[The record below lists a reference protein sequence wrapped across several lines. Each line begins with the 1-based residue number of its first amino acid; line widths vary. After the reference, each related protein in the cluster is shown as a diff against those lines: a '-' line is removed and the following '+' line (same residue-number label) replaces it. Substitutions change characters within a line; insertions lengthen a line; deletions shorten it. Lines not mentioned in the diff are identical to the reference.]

1 MKNKKLSLIILVAFM
16 GSVLCASL
24 NSTTIKIGSIAPKR
38 SPWDDALRLLNQ
50 RWQQITDGEVELKIY
65 PGSIAGNEAD
75 TLRKMRIGI
84 LGGGVFTN
92 RGLTKIYSDI
102 YVLNIPFLI
111 TSSQEL
117 NYALE
122 KMKPVFEQGIED
134 NGFKLI
140 IWSMAGWVHIFS
152 KEKVLVP
159 EDLKKHKL
167 SFTTGEP
174 VLEQA
179 WKRSG
184 YHIVPTDLKDLMMAL
199 QSGMVDSF
207 YITPL
212 VAASGQYF
220 PLAPNMCSLKIAPVV
235 GGIVFTQKIWKDVPD
250 PYKAEMLE
258 AAQGISDRLNKER
271 KELEKEAVETM
282 KDHGLSIHEVPEDA
296 VLQWKKTAEKGIKVL
311 INNVF
316 SKEIYD
322 QLKHHLN
329 DYKNKRINE
338 EEHSE
343 DYPSH

>member
-1 MKNKKLSLIILVAFM
+1 MKKKAVSLIVCTAFVCGILTVF
-16 GSVLCASL
+16 ASA
-24 NSTTIKIGSIAPKR
+24 TTIKIGSIAPKR
-38 SPWDDALRLLNQ
+38 SPWDDALRRLNQ
-50 RWQQITDGEVELKIY
+50 RWQEITKGQVELKIY
-65 PGSIAGNEAD
+65 PGSIAGNESD

-111 TSSQEL
+111 TSNSEL
-117 NYALE
+117 DYVLE
-122 KMKPVFEQGIED
+122 KMKPTFEKEIEN
-134 NGFKLI
+134 NGFKII

-152 KEKVLVP
+152 KNKVLYP

-184 YHIVPTDLKDLMMAL
+184 YHIVPADLKDLMMAL

-220 PLAPNMCSLKIAPVV
+220 PLAPHMCSLKIAPVV
-235 GGIVFTQKIWKDVPD
+235 GGIVLTQKIWNQVPAQ
-250 PYKAEMLE
+250 YKEKMLK
-258 AAQGISDRLNKER
+258 AAQDISNQLNNER
-271 KELEKEAVETM
+271 DELSAEAIETM
-282 KDHGLSIHEVPEDA
+282 KEHGLKINQVPENA
-296 VLQWKKTAEKGIKVL
+296 VSGWKKTAEKGMNVL
-311 INNVF
+311 IGQVF
-316 SKEIYD
+316 SKEIYEQINQFLD
-322 QLKHHLN
+322 EYEKLN
-329 DYKNKRINE
+329 EKREDPE
-338 EEHSE
+338 ET
-343 DYPSH
+343 PSI

>member
-1 MKNKKLSLIILVAFM
+1 MRKKTIVLIIALVF
-16 GSVLCASL
+16 LCSALIPSL
-24 NSTTIKIGSIAPKR
+24 YANTTIKIGSIAPKR
-38 SPWDDALRLLNQ
+38 SPWDDALRLLNR
-50 RWQQITDGEVELKIY
+50 RWQEITDGEVELKIY
-65 PGSIAGNEAD
+65 PGSIAGNESD

-111 TSSQEL
+111 TSTQEL
-117 NYALE
+117 NYLMEKLE
-122 KMKPVFEQGIED
+122 PVFEKGIEE
-134 NGFKLI
+134 NGFRLI

-152 KEKVLVP
+152 KEKVLYP

-207 YITPL
+207 SITPL

-220 PLAPNMCSLKIAPVV
+220 PLAPHMCSLKIAPVV
-235 GGIVFTQKIWKDVPD
+235 GGIVFTRRIWGQIPD
-250 PYKAEMLE
+250 QYKEEMLQ
-258 AAQGISDRLNKER
+258 AAQEISEKLNKER
-271 KELEKEAVETM
+271 KELEQEAIETMKEHGLAIHKVPKEAVP
-282 KDHGLSIHEVPEDA
+282 K
-296 VLQWKKTAEKGIKVL
+296 WKKTAEKGMEVL
-311 INNVF
+311 IDNVF

-322 QLKHHLN
+322 KLKQHLN
-329 DYKNKRINE
+329 EYQRINE
-338 EEHSE
+338 EEHPE
-343 DYPSH
+343 DCSSP

>member
-1 MKNKKLSLIILVAFM
+1 MKKNTLSLIVCTAFIC
-16 GSVLCASL
+16 GVLWVPLS
-24 NSTTIKIGSIAPKR
+24 STTIKIGSIAPKR
-38 SPWDDALRLLNQ
+38 SPWDDALRRLNQ
-50 RWQQITDGEVELKIY
+50 KWQDITNGEVELKIY
-65 PGSIAGNEAD
+65 PGSIAGNESD

-111 TSSQEL
+111 TSEQEL
-117 NYALE
+117 DYVLD
-122 KMKPVFEQGIED
+122 KMEPTFEQGIEK
-134 NGFKLI
+134 NGFKII

-152 KEKVLVP
+152 KDKVLYP

-174 VLEQA
+174 DLEQA

-220 PLAPNMCSLKIAPVV
+220 PLAPHMCSLKIAPVV
-235 GGIVFTQKIWKDVPD
+235 GGIVLTKRIWDQVPD
-250 PYKAEMLE
+250 QHKKKMLS
-258 AAQGISDRLNKER
+258 AAQDISEQLNRER
-271 KELEKEAVETM
+271 DGLESEAIKTM
-282 KDHGLSIHEVPEDA
+282 EEHGLNINQVPEDA
-296 VLQWKKTAEKGIKVL
+296 VLKWRKTAEKGMEVL
-311 INNVF
+311 IGNVF
-316 SKEIYD
+316 SKEIYN
-322 QLKHHLN
+322 QIKHHLN
-329 DYKNKRINE
+329 EYQRLNEKNK
-338 EEHSE
+338 HPE
-343 DYPSH
+343 DFPSI

>member
-1 MKNKKLSLIILVAFM
+1 MKNKKLCLVILMTFLYPA
-16 GSVLCASL
+16 LCFSL

-50 RWQQITDGEVELKIY
+50 QWQQITDGEVELKIY
-65 PGSIAGNEAD
+65 PGSIAGNESD

-111 TSSQEL
+111 TSNHEL
-117 NYALE
+117 NYVLE
-122 KMKPVFEQGIED
+122 KMKPVFEKGMEK

-152 KEKVLVP
+152 KEKVLYP
-159 EDLKKHKL
+159 EDLKNHKL

-220 PLAPNMCSLKIAPVV
+220 PLAPNMCSLKIAPIV
-235 GGIVFTQKIWKDVPD
+235 GGIVFTQRIWDKVPD
-250 PYKAEMLE
+250 QYKEEMLE
-258 AAQGISDRLNKER
+258 AAQEISGRLNKER
-271 KELEKEAVETM
+271 EKLEQEAIETM
-282 KDHGLSIHEVPEDA
+282 KEHGLTIHKVPEKA
-296 VLQWKKTAEKGIKVL
+296 VPQWKKTAEKGMGVL

-322 QLKHHLN
+322 KLKQHL
-329 DYKNKRINE
+329 DEYKRINE
-338 EEHSE
+338 EELSE
-343 DYPSH
+343 DYPSA